1 MKKKFVVLSAVA
13 NIAEVIAHPTEDGA
27 FMILLQ
33 NDLKSVHPGLTNL
46 DGTGID
52 RMRVTEQ
59 FIDVIKKREMIASVP
74 FALSI
79 LSQTGNTVVFDVEEI
94 TVGDTIYDMNGD
106 PVLDSD
112 GNERKYLG
120 RADGSS
126 NVGDVMH
133 RVSNMIIELG
143 DRAKSMIDHNR
154 QQVEVAVATASA
166 KEYVSVRAQRA
177 PRVRRIPSWATTP
190 EVEDNSSAN
199 AGANANPAQKTLTPA
214 DITGATANATAN
226 AGAGAENEE

>member
-1 MKKKFVVLSAVA
+1 MKKKFVIVSAVA

-94 TVGDTIYDMNGD
+94 KVGDIIYDNDGN
-106 PVLDSD
+106 PVLDAD
-112 GNERKYLG
+112 GSPRKYLG

-126 NVGDVMH
+126 KEGDIMH
-133 RVSNMIIELG
+133 RVANMIVELG
-143 DRAKSMIDHNR
+143 DQAKAMIDHNR
-154 QQVEVAVATASA
+154 QQVEIAVATASA

-177 PRVRRIPSWATTP
+177 PRTRRIPSWATTP
-190 EVEDNSSAN
+190 EIEDNS
-199 AGANANPAQKTLTPA
+199 GASTNPAQKTLTPA

>member
-1 MKKKFVVLSAVA
+1 MDTSPLFLDYVNNGNDKDRVENEWMVFSVTKMK
-13 NIAEVIAHPTEDGA
+13 
-27 FMILLQ
+27 
-33 NDLKSVHPGLTNL
+33 
-46 DGTGID
+46 
-52 RMRVTEQ
+52 
-59 FIDVIKKREMIASVP
+59 
-74 FALSI
+74 
-79 LSQTGNTVVFDVEEI
+79 
-94 TVGDTIYDMNGD
+94 YDQLRY
-106 PVLDSD
+106 LDSD

>member
-1 MKKKFVVLSAVA
+1 MKKKFVIVSAVA

-126 NVGDVMH
+126 NVGDVMY

-177 PRVRRIPSWATTP
+177 PRVRRIPSWAITP
-190 EVEDNSSAN
+190 ETEDNSSAS
-199 AGANANPAQKTLTPA
+199 ANPAQKTLTPA

-226 AGAGAENEE
+226 AGAGAENEESED

>member
-1 MKKKFVVLSAVA
+1 MKKFVVLSAIA
-13 NIAEVIAHPTEDGA
+13 NVSEIIAHPTEDNA

-33 NDLKSVHPGLTNL
+33 HDLKSIHPGLVNV

-59 FIDVIKKREMIASVP
+59 FIDVVRKREMIASIP
-74 FALSI
+74 FTLSV
-79 LSQTGNTVVFDVEEI
+79 LSQEGNTVVFDVEEI
-94 TVGDTIYDMNGD
+94 KVGDTIYNTNGD

-177 PRVRRIPSWATTP
+177 PRVRRIPSWAITP
-190 EVEDNSSAN
+190 ETEDNSSAS
-199 AGANANPAQKTLTPA
+199 ANPAQKTLTPA
-214 DITGATANATAN
+214 DITGAS
-226 AGAGAENEE
+226 AGAGAQVEGEE

>member
-1 MKKKFVVLSAVA
+1 MKKKFIIVGAVA
-13 NIAEVIAHPTEDGA
+13 NVAEVIAHPTEDGA

-33 NDLKSVHPGLTNL
+33 NDLKSTVHPNLTNL

-74 FALSI
+74 FALSV
-79 LSQTGNTVVFDVEEI
+79 LSQAGNTVVFDVEEI
-94 TVGDTIYDMNGD
+94 KVGDTIVDNDGN

-126 NVGDVMH
+126 KEGDIMH
-133 RVSNMIIELG
+133 RVANMIIELG
-143 DRAKSMIDHNR
+143 DQAKSMIDHNR
-154 QQVEVAVATASA
+154 QQVEVAVATANA
-166 KEYVSVRAQRA
+166 KEYVSVRASRPA
-177 PRVRRIPSWATTP
+177 RSRRIPSWATTP
-190 EVEDNSSAN
+190 ETEEAGDSAN
-199 AGANANPAQKTLTPA
+199 PVHKTLSIA
-214 DITGATANATAN
+214 DITG
-226 AGAGAENEE
+226 EKPQ